1 MEIVK
6 KETKETDEM
15 EDFKACNALVACCI
29 LLCSPVPS
37 TPQSLIWIWQKDLP
51 DIPPVD
57 PRIWKLES
65 EMSGLGECLLFMASL
80 AGRLSFGRSY
90 LRYGS
95 QLI

>member
-1 MEIVK
+1 MQSSCGLLYLVVFTCSVNSSIF
-6 KETKETDEM
+6 
-15 EDFKACNALVACCI
+15 DFDMA
-29 LLCSPVPS
+29 
-37 TPQSLIWIWQKDLP
+37 KDLP

-65 EMSGLGECLLFMASL
+65 EMRGLGECLLCMASL

>member
-1 MEIVK
+1 MQSSCGLLYLVVFTCSVNSSIF
-6 KETKETDEM
+6 
-15 EDFKACNALVACCI
+15 DFDMA
-29 LLCSPVPS
+29 
-37 TPQSLIWIWQKDLP
+37 KDLP

-65 EMSGLGECLLFMASL
+65 EMRGLGECLLFMASL